1 MRRPRRRE
9 ASGAFP
15 TPPPVAPCSEA
26 PTRGRSL
33 TTGGANVVSGA
44 SGVQNRGKMSHLTVR
59 RRTAHLIEVVP
70 NTVMITRAQRHTLL
84 FAALLLTKTLY
95 LSTLLPAPQF
105 ALMLGGL
112 LAAELVSVLREAGLL
127 QPPKAPVL
135 VLPRW
140 RPPGGAG
147 RP

>member
-1 MRRPRRRE
+1 MP
-9 ASGAFP
+9 
-15 TPPPVAPCSEA
+15 
-26 PTRGRSL
+26 
-33 TTGGANVVSGA
+33 
-44 SGVQNRGKMSHLTVR
+44 HLTVR
-59 RRTAHLIEVVP
+59 RRTADGLIEVVP

-84 FAALLLTKTLY
+84 FSALLLVKTLY
-95 LSTLLPAPQF
+95 FSTLLPAPQF

>member
-1 MRRPRRRE
+1 
-9 ASGAFP
+9 
-15 TPPPVAPCSEA
+15 
-26 PTRGRSL
+26 
-33 TTGGANVVSGA
+33 
-44 SGVQNRGKMSHLTVR
+44 MSHLTVR

-84 FAALLLTKTLY
+84 FAALLLAKTLY

-105 ALMLGGL
+105 GLMLGGL
-112 LAAELVSVLREAGLL
+112 LAAELVSALREAGLL

-140 RPPGGAG
+140 RPSGNAG
-147 RP
+147 RSP

>member
-1 MRRPRRRE
+1 
-9 ASGAFP
+9 
-15 TPPPVAPCSEA
+15 
-26 PTRGRSL
+26 
-33 TTGGANVVSGA
+33 
-44 SGVQNRGKMSHLTVR
+44 MSHLTVR
-59 RRTAHLIEVVP
+59 RRTADLIEVVP

-105 ALMLGGL
+105 ALILGGL
-112 LAAELVSVLREAGLL
+112 LAAELVSALREAGLL

-140 RPPGGAG
+140 RPPGGA
-147 RP
+147 